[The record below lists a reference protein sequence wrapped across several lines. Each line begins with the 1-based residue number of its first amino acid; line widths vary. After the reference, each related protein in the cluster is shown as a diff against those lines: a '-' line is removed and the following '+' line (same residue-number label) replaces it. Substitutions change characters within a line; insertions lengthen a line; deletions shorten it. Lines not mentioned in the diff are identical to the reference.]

1 MEVIQ
6 FWNLVEM
13 LGEILLMYQIENILH
28 VFGMSN
34 IIWSVFNLNLI
45 VIYSKIKALF
55 HGNMDTVITYLQA
68 LKSVHKPA

>member
-45 VIYSKIKALF
+45 VIYSKIKVLF

-68 LKSVHKPA
+68 LKCS